1 MYNEETIKY
10 LADNLETTADG
21 ILREYEPE
29 DTSD

>member
-21 ILREYEPE
+21 ILREYERQ
-29 DTSD
+29 TSD